1 VSASFSL
8 RLHYTTLQLP
18 ASHVAITAMIKTSA
32 IALIESRKSLIED
45 EREKEIIADSCIA
58 EMKTEITNTGI
69 VQHEREGRHH
79 QLKLKAKLY
88 PTMKVS
94 VLK

>member
-1 VSASFSL
+1 MSASFSL

-32 IALIESRKSLIED
+32 IALIESRKSLLED
-45 EREKEIIADSCIA
+45 KREKEIIAGCIA

>member
-1 VSASFSL
+1 MSASFSL

-18 ASHVAITAMIKTSA
+18 ASHVAITAMMKTSA

-45 EREKEIIADSCIA
+45 KREKEIIADCIA

>member
-1 VSASFSL
+1 
-8 RLHYTTLQLP
+8 
-18 ASHVAITAMIKTSA
+18 MIKTSA

-45 EREKEIIADSCIA
+45 KREKEIIA